1 MNAADWIRP
10 DIQALTA
17 YAVQD
22 ATGLIKMDAMEN
34 PYPWPVSL
42 DAAWNQALNAVALNR
57 YPDPQAEALQAALVD
72 AFGIPSDMQL
82 ILGNGSD
89 EIIQM
94 IALALIGEDKQQRTV
109 LSVEPGFAMYR
120 IIATCCGLNYHGVP
134 LQADFHLD
142 LPAMLQA
149 IEKHQPAVVYL
160 AYPNNPT
167 GNLFDDSDIQQILQA
182 APGLVVIDEAYA
194 PFTHNSYLS
203 QLGQY
208 DNLVVMR
215 TVSKM
220 GLAGLRLGLL
230 AGPADWLTAFNKVR
244 LPYNINSL
252 TQASATFA
260 LQHKTVFDAQAAQIC
275 AERERL
281 SQALATLPGV
291 TVYPSQANFI
301 LMRTPKNQATPWFE
315 YLKQQGI
322 LIKNMHGAHPLLH
335 DCLRPTVGT
344 PAENNALLAAL
355 RKIT

>member
-1 MNAADWIRP
+1 MTAADWIRP
-10 DIQALTA
+10 EINALSA
-17 YAVQD
+17 YAVQN
-22 ATGLIKMDAMEN
+22 ATGMIKMDAMEN
-34 PYPWPVSL
+34 PYPWPPSL
-42 DAAWNQALNAVALNR
+42 EAAWNQALNAVALNR
-57 YPDPQAEALQAALVD
+57 YPDPQAETLQAALVK
-72 AFGIPSDMQL
+72 AFDIPTDMQL

-94 IALALIGEDKQQRTV
+94 IALAVADNQRTI
-109 LSVEPGFAMYR
+109 LSVEPGFTMYR
-120 IIATCCGLNYHGVP
+120 IIATCCGLKYHGVP
-134 LQADFHLD
+134 LRTNDFSLD
-142 LPAMLQA
+142 MPAMLAA
-149 IEKHQPAVVYL
+149 IDQHQPAVIYL

-167 GNLFDDSDIQQILQA
+167 GNLFNDADIQQILQA

-194 PFTHNSYLS
+194 PFTDQSYLS

-260 LQHKTVFDAQAAQIC
+260 LQHKAVFDAQAAQIC
-275 AERERL
+275 AERTRL
-281 SQALATLPGV
+281 SQALQALPGV

-301 LMRTPKNQATPWFE
+301 LMRTPQGQATPWFE
-315 YLKQQGI
+315 HLKQQGI
-322 LIKNMHGAHPLLH
+322 LIKNMHGTHPLLH
-335 DCLRPTVGT
+335 DCLRPTIGT
-344 PAENNALLAAL
+344 PAENDAFLAAL
-355 RKIT
+355 QPIN